1 MYTKN
6 KATRSRIEM
15 RGNKKRRERKKP
27 SKKKKQLLRDATML
41 RTQARE
47 KEKRKE
53 KKIQEST
60 LSKVSSSLSR
70 ISFHVWDGRNFPP
83 LFKYLD
89 EASSCYIPVHCQFTK
104 PPTKTSP
111 TRHSSPPPCFSRETF
126 ETGVS

>member
-1 MYTKN
+1 
-6 KATRSRIEM
+6 M

-60 LSKVSSSLSR
+60 LSKVSSSHPVSNILSR
-70 ISFHVWDGRNFPP
+70 MGWEKLSPP
-83 LFKYLD
+83 L
-89 EASSCYIPVHCQFTK
+89 
-104 PPTKTSP
+104 
-111 TRHSSPPPCFSRETF
+111 
-126 ETGVS
+126 